1 MLSKEYL
8 KNKFPNLLDYEIY
21 INTESPHYNCISYS
35 IGRSD
40 VWSWSKI
47 SDVNNYWALNCLKV
61 RSIQHKNKQIKSPI
75 NNTDESKL
83 SFDEFYLYH
92 GFKPIE
98 FDIRYNGNYK
108 IALYGENNIPKHAAI
123 QKNEIFWESKIGA
136 GEIIIHDIFE
146 LEGGIYGDV
155 IQIYE
160 KKNI

>member
-47 SDVNNYWALNCLKV
+47 SDLNNYW
-61 RSIQHKNKQIKSPI
+61 PI

-108 IALYGENNIPKHAAI
+108 IALYGQNNIPKHAAI
-123 QKNEIFWESKIGA
+123 QKNEIFWESKMGA
-136 GEIIIHDIFE
+136 GEIIIHDLFE

-160 KKNI
+160 KRNI